1 MQKLTYT
8 ELPADLLAGIQRGAG
23 LFTIGFDPEDPQTG
37 DDLKEI
43 IFAATTGGVTIACM
57 PTFTDFFEDV
67 DNAPKNTKEG
77 KMLDGYDALISATQ
91 VNFTEASIKG
101 SIGAADSEA
110 VTGVEGLTK
119 ITPRMALQDTDFIQG
134 LGVICNWGD
143 NGSFLYA
150 ELNDALTDGGLSI
163 QTSDDGKG
171 QGSISYRGHT
181 TTEDLDRPPIEFYL
195 FEKQPTTY
203 SLTQTLATHII
214 SDVSA
219 TSVTEGTRLIVN
231 LTAAEGYE
239 IDTVTV
245 TMGGEAVTGAY
256 DSATGKVTIAS
267 VAGNV
272 VITATETQGA

>member
-23 LFTIGFDPEDPQTG
+23 LFTIGFNPKQPQTG
-37 DDLKEI
+37 EDLKSI
-43 IFAATTGGVTIACM
+43 IFAATTGGVTIACT

-67 DNAPKNTKEG
+67 DNAPKNTKQG

-91 VNFTEASIKG
+91 VNFTEQSIKA

-110 VTGVEGLTK
+110 DGDVAGLTK
-119 ITPRMALQDTDFIQG
+119 ISPRMNLKQTDFIQG
-134 LGVICNWGD
+134 LGVICNWGED
-143 NGSFLYA
+143 GSFLYA

-195 FEKQPTTY
+195 FTKASETTEE
-203 SLTQTLATHII
+203 
-214 SDVSA
+214 
-219 TSVTEGTRLIVN
+219 TEET
-231 LTAAEGYE
+231 TE
-239 IDTVTV
+239 
-245 TMGGEAVTGAY
+245 
-256 DSATGKVTIAS
+256 
-267 VAGNV
+267 
-272 VITATETQGA
+272 ETQGA